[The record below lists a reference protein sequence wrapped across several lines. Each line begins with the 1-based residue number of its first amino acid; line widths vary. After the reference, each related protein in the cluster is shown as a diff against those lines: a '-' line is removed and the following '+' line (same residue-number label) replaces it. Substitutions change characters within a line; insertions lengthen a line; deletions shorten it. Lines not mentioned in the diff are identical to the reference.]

1 MDEQLSKQIRAL
13 YKKGMSLRDIG
24 DKLLLSHETVRNAIP
39 ANERRRKRMDQKMI
53 DKILRTFK
61 KTQSFQETA
70 EILDLLNRQVVYR
83 VVARAG
89 LL

>member
-24 DKLLLSHETVRNAIP
+24 DKLLLSHKTVRNAIP